1 MIIFKK
7 LVKIIHKKIFFAGNY
22 LIVKLTKG
30 ELSMK
35 QFGDRLRELRED
47 RDLKQRD
54 VAKDLFISN
63 KVLSSYERNV
73 AFPSIDMFKKICE
86 YYNVSADY
94 LLQIE
99 VKKEDE
105 PAEDTSRLVALTPS
119 QARLLSYYERL
130 STENQ
135 DAVRGLMV
143 LYYKEQLRKKNDIKR
158 KNKEQKD
165 HQEQKDSQ
173 EQKDHQEQKDSPG
186 QKDNQEQKDHKDNK
200 N

>member
-1 MIIFKK
+1 
-7 LVKIIHKKIFFAGNY
+7 
-22 LIVKLTKG
+22 
-30 ELSMK
+30 MK

-63 KVLSSYERNV
+63 KVLSSYERNI
-73 AFPSIDMFKKICE
+73 AFPSIDTFKKICE

-99 VKKEDE
+99 VKKEEE
-105 PAEDTSRLVALTPS
+105 PAEDTSQLVALTPH

-130 STENQ
+130 NTENQ

-143 LYYKEQLRKKNDIKR
+143 LYYKEQLRKKSSNMK
-158 KNKEQKD
+158 KNA
-165 HQEQKDSQ
+165 
-173 EQKDHQEQKDSPG
+173 
-186 QKDNQEQKDHKDNK
+186 N
-200 N
+200 